1 MVMGTRD
8 LRLSNCDLNI
18 HSGLDGDVG
27 DLLDHLGSGVKVEDA
42 LVDAHLPA
50 VEGVGTFST
59 RGFTHNELQLLGGH
73 SNGSGDL

>member
-1 MVMGTRD
+1 
-8 LRLSNCDLNI
+8 
-18 HSGLDGDVG
+18 
-27 DLLDHLGSGVKVEDA
+27 
-42 LVDAHLPA
+42 VDAHLPA